1 MYASGPR
8 LIYIWESCF
17 EAFFFFAQLVL
28 PFCRVSIVLLWD
40 GDEKSYKWKEGFSR
54 WRNRKKLDN
63 IWSHFVHV
71 TEKGQKRKGN

>member
-1 MYASGPR
+1 MQVVPGLFTYGKVA
-8 LIYIWESCF
+8 LKL
-17 EAFFFFAQLVL
+17 FFFAQLVL